1 MRIEKSIAPPLSTLR
16 PTKPTSSAT
25 FPVYHDLEASL
36 AEEQQQPDKKS
47 PATVAH
53 TLAVAAGYAYSDA
66 KTVSMMLAR
75 MGLQDNHCL
84 KVEMSVDAMFIR
96 STAYLIQS
104 SDGSVVILAYRGTEP
119 TNVINWLTDAD
130 VHPDKIAFSFPRD
143 TKAADPAKS
152 SLPPDAKAAPAE
164 SYAIHA
170 GFYRNVR
177 ATRFAVIAALER
189 ALDGRSVLDDDPESP
204 RPPMEKPMTTLYLT
218 GHSLGGAMAALMAVM
233 LSVEPDYIERFARI
247 FKGAS
252 TFGAP
257 MVGSPEFANA
267 CAANTFLHRNVVRYV
282 YRKDLVPHLPPSDS
296 DAFQHFGR
304 EYRYDRA
311 WKETSNKP
319 IEQMGDLVGL
329 IEAPLGFVASKFR
342 LLRGIPFR
350 FSLDDHGP
358 QHYISAIT
366 PDKVPNEFGDAYLIP
381 AR

>member
-1 MRIEKSIAPPLSTLR
+1 VHIEKSIAPPLSTLR
-16 PTKPTSSAT
+16 PTKPTLSAT
-25 FPVYHDLEASL
+25 FPVYPDLEASL
-36 AEEQQQPDKKS
+36 AEEQQQPDNKP

-66 KTVSMMLAR
+66 ETVSMMLAR

-84 KVEMSVDAMFIR
+84 MVDMSVDAMFIR
-96 STAYLIQS
+96 STAFLIQS
-104 SDGSVVILAYRGTEP
+104 SDGSVVILAYRGTPP
-119 TNVINWLTDAD
+119 TNVVNWLTDAD
-130 VHPDKIAFSFPRD
+130 VHPDKIAFPFPRD
-143 TKAADPAKS
+143 TMAADTEAIPAK
-152 SLPPDAKAAPAE
+152 

-177 ATRFAVIAALER
+177 ATRFAVVAALER
-189 ALDGRSVLDDDPESP
+189 ALDRRSVLDDDPESP

-218 GHSLGGAMAALMAVM
+218 GHSLGAAMAALMAVM
-233 LSVEPDYIERFARI
+233 LSVEPDYIERFAHI

-252 TFGAP
+252 TYGAP

-267 CAANTFLHRNVVRYV
+267 CAANPFLNRNVVRYV
-282 YRKDLVPHLPPSDS
+282 YRKDLVPHLPPSES

-311 WKETSNKP
+311 WKETSDKP

-329 IEAPLGFVASKFR
+329 IEAPLGFVTSKFR
-342 LLRGIPFR
+342 LLRGIPFQY
-350 FSLDDHGP
+350 SLDDHGP

-366 PDKVPNEFGDAYLIP
+366 PENVPNEFGDAYLIP

>member
-1 MRIEKSIAPPLSTLR
+1 MLIEKSIAPPLPTLR

-25 FPVYHDLEASL
+25 FPVYHDLEALL
-36 AEEQQQPDKKS
+36 AEEEQQPDQQP

-66 KTVSMMLAR
+66 ATMSMMLAR

-84 KVEMSVDAMFIR
+84 QVGMSVDAMFIR

-119 TNVINWLTDAD
+119 TNLVNWLTDAD
-130 VHPDKIAFSFPRD
+130 VHPDKIAFPFPRD
-143 TKAADPAKS
+143 SKAADPAKS
-152 SLPPDAKAAPAE
+152 SLPPDAEAVPAP
-164 SYAIHA
+164 SYAVHA

-177 ATRFAVIAALER
+177 ATRFVVIAALER
-189 ALDGRSVLDDDPESP
+189 ALNRRSVLDDDPESP
-204 RPPMEKPMTTLYLT
+204 MPPMDKPMTTLYLS

-233 LSVEPDYIERFARI
+233 LSVEPEYKKPFAQS
-247 FKGAS
+247 FKGAC
-252 TFGAP
+252 TYGAP

-267 CAANTFLHRNVVRYV
+267 CAANTFLDRNVVRYV
-282 YRKDLVPHLPPSDS
+282 YRKDLVPHLPPSES
-296 DAFQHFGR
+296 DAFKHFGR
-304 EYRYDRA
+304 EFRYDRG
-311 WKETSNKP
+311 WKKSDKP
-319 IEQMGDLVGL
+319 VTQTPGDILGL

-350 FSLDDHGP
+350 FSLNDHGP

-366 PDKVPNEFGDAYLIP
+366 PINKPNEFGDAYLIP
-381 AR
+381 AK

>member
-1 MRIEKSIAPPLSTLR
+1 MLIEKSIAPPLSTLR

-25 FPVYHDLEASL
+25 FPVYHDLEALL
-36 AEEQQQPDKKS
+36 AEELQQPEKQP

-84 KVEMSVDAMFIR
+84 QVDMSVDAMFIR

-104 SDGSVVILAYRGTEP
+104 SDGSVVILVYRGTEP
-119 TNVINWLTDAD
+119 TNLVNWLTDAD
-130 VHPDKIAFSFPRD
+130 VNPDKISFPFPRD
-143 TKAADPAKS
+143 AKAADPATS
-152 SLPPDAKAAPAE
+152 SLPPDAEAVPAE

-177 ATRFAVIAALER
+177 ATRFVVIAALER
-189 ALDGRSVLDDDPESP
+189 ALNRRSVLDDDPESP
-204 RPPMEKPMTTLYLT
+204 MPPMDKPMTTLYLT

-233 LSVEPDYIERFARI
+233 LSVEPEYKKLFAPMFR
-247 FKGAS
+247 GAC
-252 TFGAP
+252 TYGAP

-267 CAANTFLHRNVVRYV
+267 CAENTFLDRNVVRYV
-282 YRKDLVPHLPPSDS
+282 YRKDLVPHLPPSES
-296 DAFQHFGR
+296 DAFKHFGR
-304 EYRYDRA
+304 EFRYDRG
-311 WKETSNKP
+311 WKKSDKP
-319 IEQMGDLVGL
+319 VTQTPGDILGL

-342 LLRGIPFR
+342 LLWGIPFR
-350 FSLDDHGP
+350 YSLNDHGP

-366 PDKVPNEFGDAYLIP
+366 PKNKPNEFGDAYLIP